1 MHYPKSVTAARK
13 RRAQRLLRK
22 AEITNDT
29 KLMVKAKQLM
39 DDANKAFFA
48 KCA

>member
-1 MHYPKSVTAARK
+1 MNHSKSVTAARK

-22 AEITNDT
+22 AELMNDT
-29 KLMVKAKQLM
+29 KLLVKAQQLL